1 MDFAQTTTVVVTSS
15 DSATLPPVFWVRI
28 YYSLVVALVANWK
41 IFEKAGEA
49 GWKVLVPFYNTYTL
63 LRISGRNGLWFL
75 GYYVPLVNI
84 FVFIRLAL
92 DLAKHF
98 GKSTT
103 FAVFGLMIFSFVGY
117 LMLGFGDA
125 KYVGTK
131 HE

>member
-1 MDFAQTTTVVVTSS
+1 MEFAQTTVVVTSETMTIPPAFWV
-15 DSATLPPVFWVRI
+15 ATL
-28 YYSLVVALVANWK
+28 LVSVAFLVAYWK

-49 GWKVLVPFYNTYTL
+49 GWKSLIPFYNAYTL
-63 LRISGRNGLWFL
+63 MRISGRNGWWIL
-75 GYYVPLVNI
+75 GFMVPLLNFFI
-84 FVFIRLAL
+84 IIRLSL

-98 GKSTT
+98 GKSTM
-103 FAVFGLMIFSFVGY
+103 FAVFGLILFSFVGY